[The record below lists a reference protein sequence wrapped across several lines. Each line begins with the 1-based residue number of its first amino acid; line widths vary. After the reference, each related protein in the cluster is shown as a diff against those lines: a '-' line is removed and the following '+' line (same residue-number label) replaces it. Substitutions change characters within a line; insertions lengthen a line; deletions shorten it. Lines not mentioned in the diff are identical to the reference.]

1 MKRIAF
7 LLVSVMLLTTT
18 LSAQNIQLNYDLRR
32 ECFTTTVEIFKPD
45 KLGSLFTFID
55 FNYENQ
61 GDLRNAS
68 MGYWEIARYFTI
80 PVVPKLSA
88 TIQYNDGLTNQGSFN
103 PVWLGGVQYAI
114 GGKKFSLPIDFLIRK
129 EINTEGLTFQL
140 TTVWLY
146 TFKKAEISG
155 FIDVWSTG
163 SEGLPPKKIAFLSEP
178 QFWYKITNNI
188 LVGGEIEI
196 SRNFNGAYTKRESFE
211 ANKFYILP
219 TLGVKWYL

>member
-7 LLVSVMLLTTT
+7 LLVSVMLLAAT

-61 GDLRNAS
+61 GDSAGVRNAS

-80 PVVPKLSA
+80 SAVPKLSA
-88 TIQYNDGLTNQGSFN
+88 TIQYNDGLTNRYSFN

-114 GGKKFSLPIDFLIRK
+114 GGKKFSLPIDFLI
-129 EINTEGLTFQL
+129 
-140 TTVWLY
+140 
-146 TFKKAEISG
+146 
-155 FIDVWSTG
+155 
-163 SEGLPPKKIAFLSEP
+163 P
-178 QFWYKITNNI
+178 
-188 LVGGEIEI
+188 
-196 SRNFNGAYTKRESFE
+196 
-211 ANKFYILP
+211 
-219 TLGVKWYL
+219 